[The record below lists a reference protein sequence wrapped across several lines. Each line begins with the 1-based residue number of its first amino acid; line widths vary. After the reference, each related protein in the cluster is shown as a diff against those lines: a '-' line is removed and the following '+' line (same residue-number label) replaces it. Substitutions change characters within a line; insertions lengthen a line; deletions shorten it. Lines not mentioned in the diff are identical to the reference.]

1 MSELALIIDF
11 GSQYTQLIARR
22 IREMQVYCEI
32 VPPTL
37 SAMQIATKNPKAI
50 ILSGGPESVFAEN
63 SPKLDSEVWSLG
75 KPILGICYGL
85 QLLTQHF
92 GGKVEPGTVREYGAA
107 EVHHEHQHPLINNTA
122 QNCKVW
128 MSHGDHVATS
138 PPDFN
143 VILKSKN
150 GLIAAI
156 AHKKMPL
163 MGLQFHPEVSHTD
176 EGQTYL
182 HNFLFKIAGFSGD
195 WTPTHFI
202 AQAITTIRETVGAEQ
217 VLLGLSGGVDSSVLA
232 FLLHEAIGDRLLPIF
247 IDNGLLRHDEA
258 NQVLEQFRHSKI
270 KIQYV
275 DHSAEFLSE
284 LEGVTEPEKK
294 RKIIGR
300 VFVEAFEKVANAQGN
315 AAFLAQGTLY
325 PDVIESGS
333 VVGKSH
339 TIKSHHNVG
348 GLPERLRMKVLEPFR
363 ELFKDEVRA
372 VGRALGVPE
381 NIIRRHP
388 FPGPGLAVRCLGEI
402 TPEKLRVIRQSDHIF
417 IQTLRNHD
425 WYDKVWQAFTVLLP
439 VQTVGVMG
447 DQRTFENVIAL
458 RSVDS
463 VDGMTANWSRIPAD
477 LLAEAAE
484 KIVNHVVGVNR
495 VVYDITSKPPATIE
509 WE

>member
-22 IREMQVYCEI
+22 VREMQVYCEI
-32 VPPTL
+32 VPADLT
-37 SAMQIATKNPKAI
+37 ADQIAAKNPRAI
-50 ILSGGPESVFAEN
+50 ILSGGPESVFSPHAPQLDEN
-63 SPKLDSEVWSLG
+63 VWKLNL
-75 KPILGICYGL
+75 PTLGICYGL

-92 GGKVEPGTVREYGAA
+92 GGKVEPGKLREYGAA
-107 EVHHEHQHPLINNTA
+107 RVQRAQEHALLENTA
-122 QNCKVW
+122 DNSQVW
-128 MSHGDHVATS
+128 MSHGDHVAV
-138 PPDFN
+138 PPPEFQ
-143 VILKSKN
+143 VILRSKN
-150 GLIAAI
+150 DLISAI
-156 AHKKMPL
+156 AHQEMPV
-163 MGLQFHPEVSHTD
+163 MGLQFHPEVSHTE

-182 HNFLFKIAGFSGD
+182 NNFLFKIAGFSGD
-195 WTPTHFI
+195 WTPAHFI
-202 AQAITTIRETVGAEQ
+202 EQTIESVRKTVGSAR

-232 FLLHEAIGDRLLPIF
+232 FLLHEAIGDQLLPIF
-247 IDNGLLRHDEA
+247 IDNGLLRLHEA
-258 NQVLEQFRHSKI
+258 RQVLDQFEHSNVKI
-270 KIQYV
+270 KYH
-275 DHSAEFLSE
+275 DYSDEFLAA
-284 LEGVTEPEKK
+284 LKGVTDPEQK

-300 VFVEAFEKVANAQGN
+300 VFIEAFES
-315 AAFLAQGTLY
+315 AAKKHGAAEFLAQGTLY

-333 VVGKSH
+333 VIGKSH

-348 GLPERLRMKVLEPFR
+348 GLPERLDMTVLEPFR

-381 NIIRRHP
+381 HIIGRHP

-402 TPEKLRVIRQSDHIF
+402 TPEKLEVIRQSDHVF
-417 IQTLRNHD
+417 IQTLREYG

-447 DQRTFENVIAL
+447 DQRTFENVVAL

-463 VDGMTANWSRIPAD
+463 MDGMTANWSRIPAE

>member
-182 HNFLFKIAGFSGD
+182 HNFLFKVAGFSGD

-402 TPEKLRVIRQSDHIF
+402 TPEKLKVIRQSDHIF

>member
-22 IREMQVYCEI
+22 IREMRVYCEI
-32 VPPTL
+32 IPPTF
-37 SAMQIATKNPKAI
+37 SAEQIAAKNPKAI
-50 ILSGGPESVFAEN
+50 ILSGGPESVFAED
-63 SPKLDSEVWSLG
+63 SPRLDENIWSIE
-75 KPILGICYGL
+75 KPVLGICYGL

-92 GGKVEPGTVREYGAA
+92 GGKVEPGSVREYGAS
-107 EVHHEHQHPLINNTA
+107 EVRHNHEHALIQNTA
-122 QNCKVW
+122 QLSKVW
-128 MSHGDHVATS
+128 MSHGDYVAVS
-138 PPDFN
+138 PPDFD
-143 VILKSKN
+143 VVLESTN

-156 AHKKMPL
+156 AHKSRPL
-163 MGLQFHPEVSHTD
+163 MGLQFHPEVSHTT

-182 HNFLFKIAGFSGD
+182 RNFLFKIAGFSGD

-202 AQAITTIRETVGAEQ
+202 EQAIASIRETVGQEQ

-232 FLLHEAIGDRLLPIF
+232 YLLHEAIGEKLLPIF
-247 IDNGLLRHDEA
+247 IDNGLLRQDEA
-258 NQVLEQFRHSKI
+258 RQVLDQFEDSKI
-270 KIQYV
+270 KVQYV
-275 DHSAEFLSE
+275 DHSAEFLSA
-284 LEGVTEPEKK
+284 LKGVTDPEQK
-294 RKIIGR
+294 RKIVGR
-300 VFVEAFEKVANAQGN
+300 VFIEAFEKVAKAQGD

-333 VVGKSH
+333 VIGKSH

-348 GLPERLRMKVLEPFR
+348 GLPERLAMKVLEPFR
-363 ELFKDEVRA
+363 ELFKDEVRE

-381 NIIRRHP
+381 NIIGRHP

-402 TPEKLRVIRQSDHIF
+402 TPEKLRIIRQSDKIF
-417 IQTLRNHD
+417 IQTLKKLN

-447 DQRTFENVIAL
+447 DQRTFENVVAL

-463 VDGMTANWSRIPAD
+463 IDGMTANWSRLPAD

>member
-107 EVHHEHQHPLINNTA
+107 EVHHDHQHPLINNTA

-182 HNFLFKIAGFSGD
+182 HNFLFKVAGFSGD

>member
-107 EVHHEHQHPLINNTA
+107 EVHHDHQHPLINNTA